1 MPHEQR
7 RRIKTR
13 VYSVC
18 VRVSILAQQANCS
31 KACDKAK
38 ISQWYNR
45 RSESRWPR
53 DNQGATRQGR
63 STEKVCPSKA
73 LTPVAHFLQPGSTFF
88 IFFSF
93 FLLLAF
99 FFQDFCLCVA
109 VFSSACYMCG
119 YLQRPEDVRTPGTG
133 ITSSCETPDISA
145 GNQTWV
151 PWESC
156 ECL

>member
-38 ISQWYNR
+38 IPQWYNR

-63 STEKVCPSKA
+63 SLEKVCPSKA
-73 LTPVAHFLQPGSTFF
+73 LTAVAHFLQPGSTFF

-93 FLLLAF
+93 FLLLEF
-99 FFQDFCLCVA
+99 FFSRLLC
-109 VFSSACYMCG
+109 MCCRLFKCML
-119 YLQRPEDVRTPGTG
+119 YV
-133 ITSSCETPDISA
+133 
-145 GNQTWV
+145 WV
-151 PWESC
+151 PAEARRCQNPWNWNHKQ
-156 ECL
+156 L

>member
-31 KACDKAK
+31 KACDKVK
-38 ISQWYNR
+38 IPQWYNS

-73 LTPVAHFLQPGSTFF
+73 LTAVAHFLQPGSTFF

-93 FLLLAF
+93 FLLLEF
-99 FFQDFCLCVA
+99 FFFKTSVYVWPSFQVHVICVGTCRGQKMSEPLELESQA
-109 VFSSACYMCG
+109 V
-119 YLQRPEDVRTPGTG
+119 VRR
-133 ITSSCETPDISA
+133 
-145 GNQTWV
+145 
-151 PWESC
+151 
-156 ECL
+156 LL